1 MLCWRTLTPRQTS
14 SIFCYPFAY
23 FSEGTVLEKWQNQR
37 LLSRPFLDY
46 WLVKEVRGLYC
57 GVGDFFLFLPAVY
70 VTFTKLRDTTP
81 GIFRQLANF
90 GFSFVFSC
98 FVI

>member
-1 MLCWRTLTPRQTS
+1 MAESVPT
-14 SIFCYPFAY
+14 FARPAT
-23 FSEGTVLEKWQNQR
+23 GC
-37 LLSRPFLDY
+37 LSRPFLAY
-46 WLVKEVRGLYC
+46 WLVKEVRGLCC
-57 GVGDFFLFLPAVY
+57 GVGDFFFLFLPAVY

-98 FVI
+98 LFLLFD